1 MVLIKAPR
9 VARYVQQPDPEIKG
23 FLLHGT
29 DAGLVRVHGATLCE
43 ALQGKLLDK
52 PEVIRFNEDE
62 LIADPALLAVE
73 AHTVSMFSPSKLLRA
88 RTSGRAANDLAKF
101 PWHQLPGNVRVVI
114 EAGNL
119 KPDAKLRKLFES
131 EKSLAALACHDG
143 GSSEGLVLLIRQE
156 MTAAG
161 LHMKRNAET
170 HLAALLSG
178 DLGVA
183 RSELVKLVTYS
194 QGQQEI
200 TVEDIDAVIGDAA
213 EASLNAAVH
222 EILTS
227 SAQSAFKQMD
237 KLKASGTPP
246 DVLLYALS
254 QQLMRLLQM
263 RARMD
268 AGSSLDAAA
277 RAFRPPLHFR
287 RVDEMKLQMRSW
299 TREQLKHALERV
311 SGGVHYAR
319 RHPEVAHQTA
329 ANVILELEKRRRSP
343 AADQL

>member
-29 DAGLVRVHGATLCE
+29 DAGLVRVNGATLCE
-43 ALQGKLLDK
+43 TLQSKLLNQ
-52 PEVIRFNEDE
+52 PELIRFNEDE
-62 LIADPALLAVE
+62 IIADPDLLAVE

-88 RTSGRAANDLAKF
+88 RVSGRAANDLARF
-101 PWHQLPGNVRVVI
+101 AWHQIPDNVRIVI

-143 GSSEGLVLLIRQE
+143 GSTEGLVQLLRQE
-156 MTAAG
+156 ITAAG

-183 RSELVKLVTYS
+183 RSELTKLVTYA
-194 QGQQEI
+194 QGEQEI

-213 EASLNAAVH
+213 EATLNATVH
-222 EILTS
+222 EVLTS
-227 SAQSAFKQMD
+227 TAESAFKQMD
-237 KLKASGTPP
+237 KLRASGTPP

-263 RARMD
+263 HARMD

-287 RVDEMKLQMRSW
+287 RADEMKLQMRYW
-299 TREQLKHALERV
+299 PRERLKHALERV
-311 SGGVHYAR
+311 SRGVHDAR
-319 RHPEVAHQTA
+319 RRPEVAHQTA
-329 ANVILELEKRRRSP
+329 ANVILELERRRKSP
-343 AADQL
+343 AR